1 MQHRTLGRTGLRV
14 SLLGYGTGGPSLF
27 GRHAGLSAEGQKSLI
42 RRCLELGINFFD
54 TAEEYDQSEES
65 LGRALRGVSR
75 DAYILSTKWAHH
87 VDVDSLKEDPEEL
100 VLSVER
106 SLSRLGTD
114 YIDVMQFHG
123 VLEGHYAGLVSRFY
137 PVMKRLQAQGKI
149 RFIGLTE
156 VLRRDPKHEAV
167 SLALRSHP
175 ELWDVVMFKY
185 GILNQW
191 AAKQV
196 LPLAQQHNVGVIN
209 MAPVRLSLTRP
220 AELATLLSEWRREGI
235 IPKGELCEADPLGW
249 LVRDGVDSIVSAGYK
264 FAADHP
270 AISTVLTGT
279 SSVHHLELNAA
290 AMERP
295 GLPAADTRRLVAL
308 FGDCAATR

>member
-1 MQHRTLGRTGLRV
+1 M
-14 SLLGYGTGGPSLF
+14 
-27 GRHAGLSAEGQKSLI
+27 
-42 RRCLELGINFFD
+42 
-54 TAEEYDQSEES
+54 
-65 LGRALRGVSR
+65 
-75 DAYILSTKWAHH
+75 
-87 VDVDSLKEDPEEL
+87 DVDSLKEDPEEL

-123 VLEGHYAGLVSRFY
+123 VLESHYPALISRFY

-175 ELWDVVMFKY
+175 ELWDVVMLKY
-185 GILNQW
+185 GVLNQW
-191 AAKQV
+191 AAREA

-220 AELATLLSEWRREGI
+220 AELAALLSEWRRDGI
-235 IPKGELCEADPLGW
+235 IPDGELCEPDPLGW

-290 AMERP
+290 ALERS

-308 FGDCAATR
+308 FGDCAAIR